1 MDQRIRRLI
10 TMGAVAL
17 VCLVLITAPVPA
29 AQRDPLRAA
38 SIALSAHLVRSIH
51 LEGFGAS
58 YTPHGPRVPLT
69 SYAADIDFALAT
81 VDDRIW
87 TTPQGFL
94 EAARS
99 ATAAVREVPLGTEV
113 SFTIGG
119 RTVVGVING
128 RNEVDRV
135 QTWLD
140 DQGRGDQMVETL
152 FRDYEKTASGV
163 WFPTH
168 ITQNRGSDPA
178 LDVWLSSVTVNRRQ
192 PLGGRP

>member
-29 AQRDPLRAA
+29 AQRDPLKAA
-38 SIALSAHLVRSIH
+38 SLALSAHLVHSIH

-58 YTPHGPRVPLT
+58 YIAHGPRVPLT
-69 SYAADIDFALAT
+69 SYTADIDLAQAT

-94 EAARS
+94 TAARS
-99 ATAAVREVPLGTEV
+99 ATPTVREGPLGTEV

-119 RTVVGVING
+119 RTVVGVINQ

-135 QTWLD
+135 QTWVD
-140 DQGRGDQMVETL
+140 DLGRGDQMVETL
-152 FRDYEKTASGV
+152 FRDYEKSGSGV

-168 ITQNRGSDPA
+168 ITQNRGSYPA
-178 LDVWLSSVTVNRRQ
+178 LDVWLSSVAINRRQ